1 MFCGKMVGPAVTFFL
16 FSLFSVPFCLNRCRD
31 FMLQPKAVG
40 KAAHVVFFLPITLGS
55 PGCQGRIC
63 KKCTSKRKGQA
74 RRPIF
79 AAIKPDR

>member
-1 MFCGKMVGPAVTFFL
+1 MFCGKVVGPAVTFFFFPL
-16 FSLFSVPFCLNRCRD
+16 FGSFLSEPLSGFYAATKGCR
-31 FMLQPKAVG
+31 QSRTRR
-40 KAAHVVFFLPITLGS
+40 FFLPITLGS

-79 AAIKPDR
+79 AAVKPDR

>member
-1 MFCGKMVGPAVTFFL
+1 MFCGKVVGPAVTFLL

-40 KAAHVVFFLPITLGS
+40 KAAHVVFS
-55 PGCQGRIC
+55 CQLLLIC

-79 AAIKPDR
+79 AAVKPDR